1 MAEAY
6 LAAQSFKI
14 ISATLLRMGSYK
26 ARQKGNPKG
35 NQIFQREKGGCE
47 RRNSMSKDFNEAVDV
62 LFHKVDDLVSTKTV
76 VGDAI
81 VVGDMTPL
89 PLIDVAVGA
98 GVGAKESANAAGG
111 MGARITPS
119 AILMIRPDG
128 VQLINVKNQDALSK
142 LVDMAPGV
150 VNKLNFGAV
159 FSGRNKKER
168 AQEEVK
174 FEEETIIEE

>member
-1 MAEAY
+1 
-6 LAAQSFKI
+6 
-14 ISATLLRMGSYK
+14 
-26 ARQKGNPKG
+26 
-35 NQIFQREKGGCE
+35 
-47 RRNSMSKDFNEAVDV
+47 MSKDFNEAVDV

-81 VVGDMTPL
+81 VVGDMTLL

-119 AILMIRPDG
+119 AILGGKISPSAVLVIKDGNIRL
-128 VQLINVKNQDALSK
+128 VNVKNQDALSK

-159 FSGRNKKER
+159 FSGRNKKDR

>member
-1 MAEAY
+1 
-6 LAAQSFKI
+6 
-14 ISATLLRMGSYK
+14 
-26 ARQKGNPKG
+26 
-35 NQIFQREKGGCE
+35 
-47 RRNSMSKDFNEAVDV
+47 MSKDFNEAVDV

-81 VVGDMTPL
+81 VVGDMTLL

-128 VQLINVKNQDALSK
+128 VQLINDNNQDPQTK
-142 LVDMAPGV
+142 LQEMAPAQH
-150 VNKLNFGAV
+150 NKQKIGAEITR
-159 FSGRNKKER
+159 RNKKDR

>member
-1 MAEAY
+1 
-6 LAAQSFKI
+6 
-14 ISATLLRMGSYK
+14 
-26 ARQKGNPKG
+26 
-35 NQIFQREKGGCE
+35 
-47 RRNSMSKDFNEAVDV
+47 MSKDFNEAVDV

-81 VVGDMTPL
+81 VVGDMTLL

-111 MGARITPS
+111 MGARITHS

-128 VQLINVKNQDALSK
+128 VQLINAKNHDALPK

-150 VNKLNFGAV
+150 ANKLNFGAV
-159 FSGRNKKER
+159 FSGRNKKDR